1 MTVYVLEPV
10 GLKTLAGTMDS
21 ARGAVKLHK
30 AFRKTTIWTKT
41 LAGPVVSRAGTLASH
56 NHYLVD
62 MHDAFQP
69 MWPRDEKTR
78 ALFILRQAGREGR
91 RELYHCKNNRISLGA
106 AIPCQLVKI
115 I

>member
-69 MWPRDEKTR
+69 MWPRDEKR
-78 ALFILRQAGREGR
+78 APFSSSDRQDGKDVESCTTA
-91 RELYHCKNNRISLGA
+91 
-106 AIPCQLVKI
+106 KI
-115 I
+115 IGFLLARQFPVS